1 MTSEPRKYAF
11 DTVFDDDGDVTGSAP
26 VRKAFYTALEVE
38 QIRADGVAEGRRTA
52 LDQAQKDQ
60 ARCLAE
66 IRQAIAQS
74 MGILS
79 RTAHDHRAGVVE
91 LAMTAAR
98 KIADAAL
105 DKFPEAAAEAALA
118 SLMQEVES
126 HPRLMVRASQ
136 AALEHVTASLERVAA
151 SAGYTGQVTVRA
163 DPELEGAAFIFEW
176 GEGRAAFD
184 PAQAAVRVAAALE
197 AALAAEGLHGEVLNS
212 PEGSAHV

>member
-11 DTVFDDDGDVTGSAP
+11 DTVFDDEGDVASSAP
-26 VRKAFYTALEVE
+26 VQKAFYTAHEVE
-38 QIRADGVAEGRRTA
+38 QIRAEALAEGRRTA
-52 LDQAQKDQ
+52 LDQAQKDE

-66 IRQAIAQS
+66 IRQAMAQC

-79 RTAHDHRAGVVE
+79 KTAHDHRAGVVE

-105 DKFPEAAAEAALA
+105 DKFPEAAAEAALNA
-118 SLMQEVES
+118 LMLEVES
-126 HPRLMVRASQ
+126 HPRLLVRAPE
-136 AALEHVTASLERVAA
+136 AVLGRVTESLERVAA

-184 PAQAAVRVAAALE
+184 PAQAAARVAAALE
-197 AALAAEGLHGEVLNS
+197 AALAAEGLHGEALKS